1 MNKPIIFLS
10 FTGITI
16 LFVLGLL
23 APNNPAV
30 WLASTSHW
38 FAFLRLVLMASFG
51 ALLVTSPPR
60 NIYLR
65 QGLGLLAVV
74 LAIWTIGVTYANQ
87 MKFLDT
93 MTLLEFSICTGLTV
107 LEKTGEEFL
116 EKTIHSDDKK
126 STKQSRKLA
135 TA

>member
-1 MNKPIIFLS
+1 MNKPVIFLS
-10 FTGITI
+10 FIGITI

-38 FAFLRLVLMASFG
+38 FAAVRLILMAAFG

-65 QGLGLLAVV
+65 QGLGLLAIIIA
-74 LAIWTIGVTYANQ
+74 LWAIGYTYANQ

-93 MTLLEFSICTGLTV
+93 LALLEFSICTGLTV

-116 EKTIHSDDKK
+116 ETTIRSNKK
-126 STKQSRKLA
+126 STKQSHKLA

>member
-10 FTGITI
+10 FIGITL

-23 APNNPAV
+23 APDNPAV

-38 FAFLRLVLMASFG
+38 FAALRLILMAAFG

-65 QGLGLLAVV
+65 QGLGLLA
-74 LAIWTIGVTYANQ
+74 LIIALWAIGDTYANQ
-87 MKFLDT
+87 MKFLDS
-93 MTLLEFSICTGLTV
+93 MSLLEFSICTGLTV

-116 EKTIHSDDKK
+116 ERPIRSDKK
-126 STKQSRKLA
+126 SAKQNRKLA

>member
-10 FTGITI
+10 FTGITL

-23 APNNPAV
+23 APDNPAV

-51 ALLVTSPPR
+51 ALLITSPPR

-65 QGLGLLAVV
+65 QGLGLLA
-74 LAIWTIGVTYANQ
+74 LIIALWAIGVTYANQ

-93 MTLLEFSICTGLTV
+93 MSLLEFSVCTGLTV

-116 EKTIHSDDKK
+116 EKTIHSDVKK
-126 STKQSRKLA
+126 SAKQNNKLA